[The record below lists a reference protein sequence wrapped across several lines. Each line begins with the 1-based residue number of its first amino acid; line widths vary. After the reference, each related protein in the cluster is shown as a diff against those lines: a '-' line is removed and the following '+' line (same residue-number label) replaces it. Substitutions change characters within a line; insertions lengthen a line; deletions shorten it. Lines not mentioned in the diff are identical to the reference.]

1 MCEARLASSR
11 SCFPVTALTGV
22 CRVRQEAEGAATCQT
37 HLTTRLS
44 QYSAETGIITVQTS
58 VASVVVKTAPVTIS
72 EVIWRCALRETN
84 MATTHMCP
92 TDTTHQLTGKLHDS
106 LDESRQAFAT
116 VQVLDSNGRGADTR
130 SCSPSCGTNFDRDG
144 THTLRWVGTS
154 GVPGKSLKPILTTTA
169 GTPLSPNL
177 GSVIVSF
184 SDGDSPQVPVQQASR
199 LHRGLSSHSAHAWC
213 PSVHWQRWL
222 CFVPSHG
229 SLPVRR
235 CSEHGSAV

>member
-1 MCEARLASSR
+1 MPNSLDNAAFPIQRRNWHHHGANVRRFCYREDCSCHNIRGDLA
-11 SCFPVTALTGV
+11 L
-22 CRVRQEAEGAATCQT
+22 
-37 HLTTRLS
+37 
-44 QYSAETGIITVQTS
+44 
-58 VASVVVKTAPVTIS
+58 
-72 EVIWRCALRETN
+72 CACETN

-92 TDTTHQLTGKLHDS
+92 THTTHQLTGKLHDS

-116 VQVLDSNGRGADTR
+116 VQVLDSNGRGADTH

-144 THTLRWVGTS
+144 THTLRRVGTS